1 MQKELDEVNDEIED
15 RDDQIGY
22 LKGDLDTAKTEI
34 KNLKAAVQDNNKMND
49 IIIKLTKELKQSQVE
64 KKNAESI
71 SQNANFEKR
80 QLISQIDKL
89 EEEIETL

>member
-1 MQKELDEVNDEIED
+1 MNDEIED

-22 LKGDLDTAKTEI
+22 LKGELDAARTEV

-49 IIIKLTKELKQSQVE
+49 IIIKITKELKQTQAE
-64 KKNAESI
+64 KKNAEAI

-89 EEEIETL
+89 EEEVETL